1 VLRSLDSQ
9 ELNELIQGLL
19 RPSAFIE
26 LGVLAACL
34 LAAWIV
40 VRLVGGSHRD
50 PESVWFGRRIVDG
63 VLFPILALAFGF
75 VAKLLLHGVIKP
87 AIFKIAVPILFSLVV
102 IRLSVR
108 VLRASL
114 PATSWVRTAERS
126 ISWLAWI
133 AVALW
138 ILGILPLMLDAMG
151 DVRWDVGNTHFSL
164 RNVVEGTL
172 TAGLVLVVALWI
184 SGAIERRLLR
194 GTPRDLS
201 LRKMLANVVRV
212 VLLFVGLLVGLS
224 AVGIDLTAL
233 SVVGGA
239 IGVGLGFGLQKIAAN
254 YVSGFVILAERSLRI
269 GDMVKVESFEGRIT
283 DIRTRY
289 TIIRSLGGR
298 ESIVPNEMLITN
310 RVENATLADP
320 RVAMSS
326 GVQVAYGTDVPALQP
341 VLVEAM
347 LKVPRVLREPGPS
360 VQLSDFAS
368 DGMNLV
374 VNFWIRDPENGQGNV
389 KSDVN
394 LAVLAVLNARGI
406 EIPYPQRVVH
416 ARISRE
422 KSSEANLVGPVPSAG
437 EPEPA
442 APAGQA
448 PRG

>member
-1 VLRSLDSQ
+1 MLRSLNAQ
-9 ELNELIQGLL
+9 ELNELVQGLL
-19 RPSAFIE
+19 RPSALVE
-26 LGVLAACL
+26 LAILIGCL
-34 LAAWIV
+34 LAAWVV
-40 VRLVGGSHRD
+40 VRLVRGERGD
-50 PESVWFGRRIVDG
+50 PDSVWFGRRIVDG
-63 VLFPILALAFGF
+63 VLFPVLALVFGF
-75 VAKLLLHGVIKP
+75 VVKLLLGGIIKP

-108 VLRASL
+108 VLRASF

-126 ISWLAWI
+126 ISWIAWI

-138 ILGILPLMLDAMG
+138 ILGVLPLILDAMG
-151 DVRWDVGNTHFSL
+151 DVRWDVGSTHLSL
-164 RNVVEGTL
+164 RNVFEGTL
-172 TAGLVLVVALWI
+172 TAGLALVVALWI

-269 GDMVKVESFEGRIT
+269 GDMVKIDTVEGRIT

-310 RVENATLADP
+310 RVENASLADP
-320 RVAMSS
+320 RVAISS

-347 LKVPRVLREPGPS
+347 LRVPRVLSEPGPS
-360 VQLSDFAS
+360 VQLGDFAS

-374 VNFWIRDPENGQGNV
+374 LNFWIRDPENGLGNV

-422 KSSEANLVGPVPSAG
+422 KRDEADLLGPVPSIG
-437 EPEPA
+437 EPPPVA
-442 APAGQA
+442 ATRE